1 MLSVPFYHSLIKK
14 YVVIFG
20 TLFNNIRIDRIDDN
34 GVVAR
39 NIRVPIA
46 YGPRE
51 KFLARVEANP
61 SGIADTAIILP
72 RIAFELTGISYAPDR
87 KLQTTIK
94 QATANNINGNSVVK
108 KVYQPV
114 PYDLQFTLSILARST
129 EDATKIVEQILPYFT
144 PEWTVSAR
152 LLEDFATS
160 TDIPIIL
167 SSISL
172 QDEYESDF
180 KTRRMLTYTLVF
192 TLKGYFYG
200 PVTQSK
206 VIKFA
211 SVNTYAPDGINA
223 EFSSATTP
231 LTLTTTQ
238 PGLDANGN
246 PTTDVN
252 TTISYLQID
261 ETDNFD
267 YIVINTDNPSG

>member
-20 TLFNNIRIDRIDDN
+20 TLFNNIRIDRINDA
-34 GVVAR
+34 GTVIR
-39 NIRVPIA
+39 NVRVPIS

-51 KFLARVEANP
+51 KFLARLESNP
-61 SGIADTAIILP
+61 TGIADVSIILP
-72 RIAFELTGISYAPDR
+72 RIAFELTGISYASDR
-87 KLQTTIK
+87 KLQTTIR
-94 QATANNINGNSVVK
+94 QVTANNINGNSVLK

-114 PYDLQFTLSILARST
+114 PYDLQFTLSVMARST

-152 LLEDFATS
+152 LLEDFDTA
-160 TDIPIIL
+160 TDIPVIL
-167 SSISL
+167 NSINL
-172 QDEYESDF
+172 QDEYEGDF
-180 KTRRMLTYTLVF
+180 KTRRILIYTLTF

-211 SVNTYAPDGINA
+211 SVNTYAPDGVNA
-223 EFSSATTP
+223 AFDSATKP

-238 PGLDANGN
+238 PGMDANGN
-246 PTTDVN
+246 PTTNVS
-252 TTISYLQID
+252 TTVSYLQID

-267 YIVINTDNPSG
+267 YIIVNTDNPSG